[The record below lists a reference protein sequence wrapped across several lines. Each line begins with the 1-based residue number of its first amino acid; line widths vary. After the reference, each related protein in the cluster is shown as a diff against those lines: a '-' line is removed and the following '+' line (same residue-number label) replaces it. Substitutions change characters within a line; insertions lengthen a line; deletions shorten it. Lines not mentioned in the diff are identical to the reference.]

1 MITFVQ
7 GDILQD
13 EEAEALVNP
22 VNCVGVMG
30 KGLALEFRKRF
41 PDNYTEYRR
50 ACQSGRV
57 RPGQMMVFKTYRTGP
72 QGYIINFPTKRDWRE
87 ASRLEDIQEGLKALA
102 QEIRNRRIQSIAI
115 PALGSGL
122 GGLQWKEV
130 RKAIVAGLEDLE
142 EVHIK
147 VYQPVPARRKAR

>member
-7 GDILQD
+7 GDIFQD

-57 RPGQMMVFKTYRTGP
+57 RPGRMMVFKTYRTGP
-72 QGYIINFPTKRDWRE
+72 RGYIINFPTKRDWRE
-87 ASRLEDIQEGLKALA
+87 ASR
-102 QEIRNRRIQSIAI
+102 RRTSKRA
-115 PALGSGL
+115 
-122 GGLQWKEV
+122 
-130 RKAIVAGLEDLE
+130 
-142 EVHIK
+142 
-147 VYQPVPARRKAR
+147 